1 MFRGTKL
8 RKGKDM
14 KTCGTCGMRIVKNQD
29 AVAVSRSSKPTAYF
43 HSEYQDCQKALAAHD
58 RDRIGIMVS
67 GY

>member
-1 MFRGTKL
+1 
-8 RKGKDM
+8 M
-14 KTCGTCGMRIVKNQD
+14 KTCGTCGIKIVKNQD
-29 AVAVSRSSKPTAYF
+29 AVAVSRLSKPTAYF